1 MKLLI
6 FSQHFPPETV
16 ATGRRALDLA
26 EALASRGHQVTVIT
40 GVPNHPSSLN
50 RPFCESPPIE
60 EMAQAG
66 YRVLRVPVFRSE
78 DPRTR
83 NRIFTYATFVLA
95 SARAGVRQ
103 EAPDAIVAISPLPTG
118 LAAMLVHWRHR
129 KPLIFDLQDIWPDSA
144 LAVGVVQSS
153 LVLRV
158 LRQAERFFY
167 RRCALI
173 VCITQGFRRYLLG
186 LGVTPDRL
194 AVIHNGVDW
203 RVFADAEAD
212 QNFRQSH
219 HSDGKFV
226 VGYAGNIGLAQGL
239 DTLLDAAE
247 LLQDEPVKFLMV
259 GEGTDKTRLQTMV
272 RIRGITNV
280 KFLEGVPRKRVPAV
294 LAACDSLLLMLRND
308 PLFEITVPS
317 KLYEYMA
324 AGKPVICSVGGEA
337 ATLVEKFH
345 CGISVLPSDG
355 TALAGAIRKLRAD
368 PALCREMG
376 ERGKRCA
383 RETFPCDLM
392 MARYEELIELVMR
405 PTHESVAR
413 FRFPRIATP
422 FSGEGNVHVPVTDI
436 SQRGANG

>member
-1 MKLLI
+1 
-6 FSQHFPPETV
+6 
-16 ATGRRALDLA
+16 
-26 EALASRGHQVTVIT
+26 
-40 GVPNHPSSLN
+40 
-50 RPFCESPPIE
+50 
-60 EMAQAG
+60 MAQAG

-186 LGVTPDRL
+186 LGVAPDRL

-203 RVFADAEAD
+203 KVFADAAAD
-212 QNFRQSH
+212 QDFRQSH
-219 HSDGKFV
+219 YSDGKFV

-345 CGISVLPSDG
+345 CGISVPPSDG

-392 MARYEELIELVMR
+392 MARYEELIELIAC
-405 PTHESVAR
+405 PTRVSVAR
-413 FRFPRIATP
+413 FGFPCIATP
-422 FSGEGNVHVPVTDI
+422 FSGEGNVHVPLTDTNRR
-436 SQRGANG
+436 SAKG